1 MTWEREINDKNIGQ
15 RIPKKG
21 AFTELKA
28 SIDPV
33 DEHGVG
39 DKGFNDGEY
48 LPKILNIVVAS
59 STGNVAVSTMD
70 GGVEKI
76 TGTYTRTLPAAVVGM
91 HGLFRASTAAAFS
104 LKAGASDHFE
114 MFDGTILDAGDKQT
128 SGGTKNEFIQIYCET
143 ANTWITIGINGPFV
157 DGGV

>member
-15 RIPKKG
+15 RISKKG

-39 DKGFNDGEY
+39 DRGFADERY
-48 LPKILNIVVAS
+48 LPKILVVVTAS
-59 STGNVAVSTMD
+59 FTGDVAVSTMD

-114 MFDGTILDAGDKQT
+114 LFDGTILDAGDKQT
-128 SGGTKNEFIQIYCET
+128 SGAGKNEFIQVYCEV
-143 ANTWITIGINGPFV
+143 ANTWITISQNGAFT
-157 DGGV
+157 DTGA